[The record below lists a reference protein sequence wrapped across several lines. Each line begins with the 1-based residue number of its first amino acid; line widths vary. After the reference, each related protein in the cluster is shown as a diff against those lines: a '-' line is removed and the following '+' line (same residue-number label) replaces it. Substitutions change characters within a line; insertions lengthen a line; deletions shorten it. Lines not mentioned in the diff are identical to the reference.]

1 MNITEPTPLT
11 TFTTEEA
18 ETERRYTVTTE
29 ATEEKKGYKVHP
41 LDQLVEGRTA
51 LVRTKNEDGTTSV
64 ARLWVAY
71 AKPRHERYIPFVNLG
86 KTYPFG
92 SKRQGF

>member
-1 MNITEPTPLT
+1 MNITEST
-11 TFTTEEA
+11 TFSTFTPEEVS

-29 ATEEKKGYKVHP
+29 TEEKRGYKVHP
-41 LDQLVEGRTA
+41 LDQLVEGRTT

-64 ARLWVAY
+64 ARLWTAY
-71 AKPRHERYIPFVNLG
+71 DKPRYERYIPFVNLG

>member
-1 MNITEPTPLT
+1 MNLTESTPLT

-29 ATEEKKGYKVHP
+29 SGEKKGYKVHP
-41 LDQLVEGRTA
+41 LDQLVEGRVK
-51 LVRTKNEDGTTSV
+51 LVRTTNEDGTISK
-64 ARLWVAY
+64 ARIWVAY
-71 AKPRHERYIPFVNLG
+71 DKPRYERYEPFVNLG